1 MKPVSKQ
8 YCPYCMSPVVEGESC
23 SVCGLTSG
31 TYVPSPH
38 HLPPGTILLDRY
50 LVGRVLGEGG
60 FGITYIGCDLR
71 LELKVAIKEYYPVDR
86 ATRNSSASLE
96 VTSFMGA
103 SAKSYERGKQKFLG
117 EAQVMARM
125 DKQQVIVGVRDFFE
139 VNNTAYIVM
148 EYIEGI
154 TFREL
159 VEQKGGKISPEE
171 LFPMIEPLFGA
182 LTMMHEKGLIHRD
195 ISPDN
200 LMLENGKIRLLDFGC
215 AREASRG
222 TETMTIALKHGYA
235 PLEQYQQKGQGPWT
249 DIYALC
255 ATIYYC
261 LTGKTPPQALDRITE
276 DGLMIP
282 SKLGIKLSE
291 SQEKALLRGMRVT
304 PNRRFSTVEELR
316 AALYA
321 KSPDIPEPVLP
332 TAGKTEKAPKPGE
345 LTTENTENIPSL
357 ILPVTEETKV
367 NRPEVNNNP
376 ETTEKEVSGEDTE
389 TPEEKTAEEKKTYTV
404 IPEEEKPSTEEG
416 ELQSE
421 EKKIPGE
428 KPETAKKKWL
438 LPAVAAAACVIIAIT
453 VIIGKGLTKQEAN
466 DTVNTELA
474 SEAESPGGPIDLSVF
489 ENAALFTSGD
499 SEEFQRLMED
509 ASVTAVT
516 VECGELYTSGIAV
529 TKPVLVKKETSW
541 GTNDLTVMETGY
553 IQLEGTLTV
562 SGYLRLQGKGG
573 TRCFVSADASFI
585 TEECTLIWMDD
596 AGSLVKE
603 DGESVNAH
611 VLDFSQEDFSDAVSV
626 KSFEELSRAAQ
637 EGKSISIDGDI
648 RLQEMVSFS
657 APVRISDGVTVDA
670 ISGDGGNTAAMDFY
684 LEPGAVLVNYGTLNG
699 SLTANNG
706 HVINYGVLDTFVPGD
721 GDFSSLWMWNSC
733 ILLNFGTMEAGDC
746 SRIWQECLYIN
757 KGTLNAYAFVIVGG
771 HMANYGSIVIQRQ
784 DDDGYFDIFNGGILW
799 NKKGAEIIVAGDT
812 RLNNYGRI
820 FNEGEILVEK
830 DGHCENTILQNE
842 GLFRVNAGG
851 FVDEGNGSGVYY
863 GFGEFDLGSNQ
874 VKVYTTDNLQHI
886 RTDQETLTTV
896 TTEEEL
902 TEALENPRVEAVRI
916 SSDITVNTDLTIRK
930 PLFITD
936 QGTLRLA
943 DGAGLVDYG
952 SPIALF
958 EEATLQGK
966 QITLYEDAQ
975 IYMEQNAVLDME
987 DGGILTLNSSLLWG
1001 DNGNIRLAGSELILE
1016 NNAGFAF
1023 REITSMDMTNCTVSL
1038 RDNARLVAPQCTAA
1052 EWSSVKLML
1061 KEGAGFCCMS
1071 DISLKDSTV
1080 TIGENARFFS
1090 TAQTT
1095 SMYNCAVTVQ
1105 EGGNLES
1112 DLSNFGLYS
1121 GSSLENRGRVRLGGW
1136 HEYSLVIHG
1145 PVTNYGDMYLDLKDA
1160 DISEP
1165 IHNQGTVYLG
1175 NGADYS
1181 SDISGNTPIF
1191 Q

>member
-1 MKPVSKQ
+1 
-8 YCPYCMSPVVEGESC
+8 MSPVVEGESC

-38 HLPPGTILLDRY
+38 HLPPGTVLLDRY

-103 SAKSYERGKQKFLG
+103 SAKSYERVKQKFLG
-117 EAQVMARM
+117 EAQVMSRM

-291 SQEKALLRGMRVT
+291 NQEKALLRGMRVT

-321 KSPDIPEPVLP
+321 ESAEIPGPVQP
-332 TAGKTEKAPKPGE
+332 IAGKTEKAPKPAE
-345 LTTENTENIPSL
+345 FI
-357 ILPVTEETKV
+357 TEETKSKG
-367 NRPEVNNNP
+367 PEGHKASRATV
-376 ETTEKEVSGEDTE
+376 EGVSDKDTK
-389 TPEEKTAEEKKTYTV
+389 TPKEKTVEAERVHTTV
-404 IPEEEKPSTEEG
+404 PQIEEQP
-416 ELQSE
+416 SE
-421 EKKIPGE
+421 EDGLFGKKSE
-428 KPETAKKKWL
+428 KAKKKWL
-438 LPAVAAAACVIIAIT
+438 LPTVALAACVIIALA
-453 VIIGKGLTKQEAN
+453 VLIGKGLTKQEAGG
-466 DTVNTELA
+466 TVNTSPAGETEA
-474 SEAESPGGPIDLSVF
+474 SGTPTDCIDF
-489 ENAALFTSGD
+489 KNATLFTSGD

-516 VECGELYTSGIAV
+516 VECDKLYTSGIDI
-529 TKPVLVKKETSW
+529 TKPVLVKKEANW
-541 GTNDLTVMETGY
+541 ITNDLTVTETGY

-562 SGYLRLQGKGG
+562 SGYLRLQGQEG
-573 TRCFVSADASFI
+573 TRCHVSADASFI
-585 TEECTLIWMDD
+585 MEECTLIWMDD
-596 AGSLVKE
+596 AGCLVKE
-603 DGESVNAH
+603 DGESVNTH
-611 VLDFSQEDFSDAVSV
+611 VLDFSMEAFSDAVSV
-626 KSFEELSRAAQ
+626 KSFDELSRAAQ

-670 ISGDGGNTAAMDFY
+670 ISGDGGNTAPMDFY

-706 HVINYGVLDTFVPGD
+706 HVINYGILKTFVPED
-721 GDFSSLWMWNSC
+721 GDFASLWMWNSC
-733 ILLNFGTMEAGDC
+733 ILLNFGTMEASNC

-757 KGTLNAYAFVIVGG
+757 KGTLNAHDFVIVGG
-771 HMANYGSIVIQRQ
+771 HMANYGSIVIQKQ
-784 DDDGYFDIFNGGILW
+784 DDDGSFDIFNGGILW
-799 NKKGAEIIVAGDT
+799 NKKGAEITVAKDT

-830 DGHCENTILQNE
+830 DGHCKNTILQNE
-842 GLFRVNAGG
+842 GSLQVKHGG
-851 FVDEGNGSGVYY
+851 EIDTGNGSGVYY
-863 GFGEFDLGSNQ
+863 GFGEFDLGSAQ
-874 VKVYTTDNLQHI
+874 VKVYTTDNFQYI
-886 RTDQETLTTV
+886 RAGGETLTTV
-896 TTEEEL
+896 ATAEEL
-902 TEALENPRVEAVRI
+902 AEALENPGVEAVRI
-916 SSDITVNTDLTIRK
+916 SSDITVNTDLTVRK

-936 QGTLRLA
+936 QGALRLA

-987 DGGILTLNSSLLWG
+987 GGGILMLNSSLLWG

-1023 REITSMDMTNCTVSL
+1023 REIISMDMTNCTVSL
-1038 RDNARLVAPQCTAA
+1038 RDNARFVAPQCTAT

-1061 KEGAGFCCMS
+1061 EDGAGFCCMS

-1095 SMYNCAVTVQ
+1095 SLYNCAVTVL
-1105 EGGNLES
+1105 EGGNLDS

-1121 GSSLENRGRVRLGGW
+1121 GASLENRGRVRLGGW
-1136 HEYSLVIHG
+1136 HEYSLVLHG
-1145 PVTNYGDMYLDLKDA
+1145 PVTNYGDMYLELKDA

-1165 IHNQGTVYLG
+1165 IHNQGTVYFG
-1175 NGADYS
+1175 NEADYS
-1181 SDISGNTPIF
+1181 SDISGNAPIF

>member
-1 MKPVSKQ
+1 MCINGLGKEVKSVSKQ
-8 YCPYCMSPVVEGESC
+8 YCPYCMSPVLEGESC

-154 TFREL
+154 TFRDL

-182 LTMMHEKGLIHRD
+182 LSMMHEKGLIHRD

-291 SQEKALLRGMRVT
+291 NQERALLRGMRVT

-332 TAGKTEKAPKPGE
+332 II
-345 LTTENTENIPSL
+345 ENTEDIPGR

-367 NRPEVNNNP
+367 KRPEVNKDP
-376 ETTEKEVSGEDTE
+376 ETTEKEVSCQGTE
-389 TPEEKTAEEKKTYTV
+389 TLEEKTVKEKKTYTV
-404 IPEEEKPSTEEG
+404 VPEEEKTLTEE
-416 ELQSE
+416 EEQQSK
-421 EKKIPGE
+421 EKKVLRE

-438 LPAVAAAACVIIAIT
+438 LPTVAAAACVIIAIA
-453 VIIGKGLTKQEAN
+453 VFIGKGLTKQEAN
-466 DTVNTELA
+466 DTANTELA
-474 SEAESPGGPIDLSVF
+474 SEAESPGGPIDPTGF
-489 ENAALFTSGD
+489 ENATLFTSGD

-516 VECGELYTSGIAV
+516 VECDELYTSGIAI
-529 TKPVLVKKETSW
+529 TKPVLVKKEANW
-541 GTNDLTVMETGY
+541 GTNDLTVTETGY

-562 SGYLRLQGKGG
+562 SGYLRLQGQGV

-596 AGSLVKE
+596 AGCLVKE

-611 VLDFSQEDFSDAVSV
+611 VLDFSMDAFADAVSV
-626 KSFEELSRAAQ
+626 KSFDELSRAAQ
-637 EGKSISIDGDI
+637 EGKTISIDGDI
-648 RLQEMVSFS
+648 RLQESVSFS

-706 HVINYGVLDTFVPGD
+706 HVINYGVLKTFIPDD
-721 GDFSSLWMWNSC
+721 GAYASLWMENAC
-733 ILLNFGTMEAGDC
+733 VLLNFGIMEASNC
-746 SRIWQECLYIN
+746 SRIWQECLYVN
-757 KGTLNAYAFVIVGG
+757 KGTLNAHAFVIVGG
-771 HMANYGSIVIQRQ
+771 HMANYGSIVIQKQ

-799 NKKGAEIIVAGDT
+799 NKIEAEITVAKDT
-812 RLNNYGRI
+812 SLNNYGRI

-830 DGHCENTILQNE
+830 DGNCKNTILQNE

-851 FVDEGNGSGVYY
+851 FVDEGNCSGVYY
-863 GFGEFDLGSNQ
+863 GFGEFDLGSAQ
-874 VKVYTTDNLQHI
+874 AKVYTTDNLQHI
-886 RTDQETLTTV
+886 RAHGETLTTV

-902 TEALENPRVEAVRI
+902 TEALENPGVEAVRI
-916 SSDITVNTDLTIRK
+916 SSEITVNTDLTVRK

-936 QGTLRLA
+936 QGALRLA
-943 DGAGLVDYG
+943 DGASLLDYG

-987 DGGILTLNSSLLWG
+987 GGGILTLNSSLLWG
-1001 DNGNIRLAGSELILE
+1001 YNGNIRLAGSELILE

-1038 RDNARLVAPQCTAA
+1038 RDNARFVAPQCTAI

-1071 DISLKDSTV
+1071 DISLKDSMV

-1095 SMYNCAVTVQ
+1095 SLYNCTVTVQ
-1105 EGGNLES
+1105 EGGNLVS

-1136 HEYSLVIHG
+1136 HEYGLVIHG
-1145 PVTNYGDMYLDLKDA
+1145 PVTNYSDMYLDLKDA

-1165 IHNQGTVYLG
+1165 INNQGTVYFG
-1175 NGADYS
+1175 TDADYS
-1181 SDISGNTPIF
+1181 SDISGNAPIF